1 MWGENLACKHSDK
14 TSSGTSYGLIGHPA
28 TLLNKRAI
36 SEHCKLG
43 SGTFRPHCE
52 SVLTCAGGQFLGS
65 QHGELQ
71 VTSVAEL
78 SAAPRRASV
87 QLPEAQLHSPASC
100 AFKN

>member
-1 MWGENLACKHSDK
+1 M
-14 TSSGTSYGLIGHPA
+14 
-28 TLLNKRAI
+28 LLNKRAACSRV
-36 SEHCKLG
+36 SEHCKLC

-78 SAAPRRASV
+78 LAAGRALRVLPGEPTCRSPKP
-87 QLPEAQLHSPASC
+87 QLYFPGFWAL
-100 AFKN
+100 KN